1 MSLPARSRG
10 GQTILVV
17 YAIHMAALS
26 VWSMLQEGIRLPAR
40 RDDRGA
46 LTTEQAIIT
55 AALIG
60 LATVLVGAITLAV
73 GNKLP
78 KIK

>member
-1 MSLPARSRG
+1 MSSPNRHRG
-10 GQTILVV
+10 GQTVLVV
-17 YAIHMAALS
+17 YAVHVAVLS
-26 VWSMLQEGIRLPAR
+26 VWASLLDGSWLSHR

-60 LATVLVGAITLAV
+60 LATILVGAIGIAV
-73 GNKLP
+73 NK
-78 KIK
+78 KIPLIK

>member
-1 MSLPARSRG
+1 MSLPARNPG
-10 GQTILVV
+10 GQRMLVA
-17 YAIHMAALS
+17 YAINMAVLL
-26 VWSMLQEGIRLPAR
+26 VWCIWQDGIRLPPR

-60 LATVLVGAITLAV
+60 LAGALVIAIGAV
-73 GNKLP
+73 VNNKLP
-78 KIK
+78 NIK

>member
-17 YAIHMAALS
+17 YVIHIAALS
-26 VWSMLQEGIRLPAR
+26 VLSTLQAGIRR
-40 RDDRGA
+40 RIDDRGA

-60 LATVLVGAITLAV
+60 LAGLLVIAITAAV
-73 GNKLP
+73 NNKLP
-78 KIK
+78 NIK

>member
-1 MSLPARSRG
+1 MSLPARNPG
-10 GQTILVV
+10 GQRMLVA
-17 YAIHMAALS
+17 YAINMAALS
-26 VWSMLQEGIRLPAR
+26 VWSIWQDGIRLPAR

-55 AALIG
+55 ATLIG
-60 LATVLVGAITLAV
+60 LAGLLVIAITAV
-73 GNKLP
+73 VKDKLP